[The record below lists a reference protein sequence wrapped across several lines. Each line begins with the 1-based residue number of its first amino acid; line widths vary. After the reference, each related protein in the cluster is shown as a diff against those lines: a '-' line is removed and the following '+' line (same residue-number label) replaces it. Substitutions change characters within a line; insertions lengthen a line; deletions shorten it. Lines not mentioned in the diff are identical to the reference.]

1 MTSSGKV
8 RIYELSKD
16 LGLENK
22 DVLEA
27 ADKLSIA
34 AKSHSSS
41 ISDDEAAAIR
51 GLIKG
56 NGKPAAQGPVKPS
69 EPPKAILSLKKAS
82 TSDSPAAPQ
91 AAAPAAASAPVAP
104 LKAPVAPPRPS
115 APPKPPERES
125 QAAAPVVAP
134 ARPAAA
140 SPAKAPAAAAP
151 PSPKPPGVKPE
162 VVATKP
168 AMASKPA
175 LAGKPAVPAK
185 VSAPAK
191 PAAPAKPVVI
201 VTKPAVIASK
211 PAPGAAK
218 PAGPAKPTLIA
229 TKPAAAAPAKA
240 KADAPPAPARAGQ
253 PQAQTL
259 VSRGPA
265 PSPRKPETPAPRPA
279 TSPRPTPPGSTAPAP
294 RSSAPPA
301 RPTVQPQR
309 PTTPVSRSS
318 GAGAKPQLVGRPQPG
333 QPSQA
338 SPSGGGSRPAP
349 PSGRP
354 SLSQRPSPG
363 APVRPGAAPPIRAGA
378 PIRLGQP
385 GKPGSPPSRPEGIPL
400 ELVGKP
406 IRRDAAGPAGA
417 GGNRPAP
424 PGPIRPGMPQGMRK
438 PVAPGELMQLHKPG
452 ARPIAAPPRRPGGP
466 TEAGGTADAP
476 VRPTATPPS
485 APRRPGFRTPQP
497 PGSTKARRP
506 DWDDSAKLE
515 ALRSRSPQKQRQK
528 VHIIGEND
536 DALTAE
542 TGGFAGEQEALVLQA
557 SLARPMKPKRGPV
570 AAVKPTAAMR
580 KRKKETTR
588 QRQRRRAMELR
599 ASREAKQ
606 VRPDMLIVPEGNL
619 TVQELADRLGVESS
633 EIIKSLFFKGIIAT
647 VTQTLDLSTIETV
660 SEEFGVPVLEDD
672 VQEAAKKTVEMIEE
686 SDLAHLIRR
695 PPVVT
700 VMGHVDHGKTS
711 LLDAIRKTRVA
722 AGEAGGITQHIGAYQ
737 VEIPHAGEIRK
748 ITFLDTPGH
757 EAFTAMR
764 ARGTKVTDVAVLVV
778 AADDGVRPQTL
789 EAISHARA
797 AEVPIVVAINKIDK
811 EGASAERVKQELSG
825 QGLVAEDWG
834 GDVVMVP
841 VSALKGLNIDK
852 LLEMILLVTEVE
864 DLQANPDRMAKG
876 TVIEAHLDKAKGP
889 VATLLIQNGTLRAG
903 DVVAAGHVLGKVK
916 ALMDDTGKRVK
927 ESGPSCAVE
936 ALGFSEV
943 PTAGDEFEVYVDE
956 KTARAVVGD
965 RATEARATRLAQQM
979 ASRRVS
985 LASMSGQA
993 SEGHLKELN
1002 LILKADVQGS
1012 VEAILGSLEQLPQD
1026 EVQVRVLLSAPGEI
1040 TETDVDLAAA
1050 SGAVVVGFNTSMA
1063 SGARRAADATG
1074 VDVRD
1079 YDVIYKLLEDIQ
1091 MAMEGLLE
1099 PELVEEILGE
1109 AEVRA
1114 VFNIGKSAVAGC
1126 YVTNGKLQRN
1136 CKVRVHRGK
1145 EKVFEGDLD
1154 SVRRNKDDV
1163 KEVATGFECG
1173 IGCDRFA
1180 NWKEGDRVEAYK
1192 LVTQRR
1198 TLST

>member
-218 PAGPAKPTLIA
+218 PAGPSKPTLIA

-378 PIRLGQP
+378 PIRPGQP

-438 PVAPGELMQLHKPG
+438 PVAPGELMQLQKPG

-536 DALTAE
+536 DVLTAE